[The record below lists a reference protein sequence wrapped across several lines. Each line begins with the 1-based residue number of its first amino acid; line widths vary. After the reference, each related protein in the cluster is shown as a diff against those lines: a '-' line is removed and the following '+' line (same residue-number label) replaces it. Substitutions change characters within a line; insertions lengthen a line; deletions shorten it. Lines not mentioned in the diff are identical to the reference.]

1 MFKNKYELLTRKQ
14 LVVMSKT
21 KTVIA
26 VLVAMV
32 ISIVYPFVVNMID
45 EKSVASNTVHL
56 TLTYHIFVQL
66 CFYVL
71 WFANS
76 WAITQTAQQFN
87 TVFIQVHKTSRK
99 IRLFVPSTFINKTLP

>member
-1 MFKNKYELLTRKQ
+1 MFYLFKNKYESLTGKK
-14 LVVMSKT
+14 LVLMSKT

-32 ISIVYPFVVNMID
+32 LSIVYPFVVNIID
-45 EKSVASNTVHL
+45 EKSVTSNTVHL

-71 WFANS
+71 WFGNS
-76 WAITQTAQQFN
+76 WAITQTAHQFN
-87 TVFIQVHKTSRK
+87 TVFIQVHDTD
-99 IRLFVPSTFINKTLP
+99 VFI